1 MHTMVFV
8 CYGNICRSPFAEH
21 YARKRFSE
29 RGISEWAF
37 RSAGVGAVPGAPS
50 PKAALQA
57 AARLGVDLGPHRALH
72 VRDLQIVKDDLLIAM
87 DRHVFGELAEQ
98 IGTTLAEV
106 RGPGGAPVRLLMQE
120 LIDPSAPGLIA
131 LDVPDPMGL
140 DVRSYLSS
148 YELIS
153 RAIDRMLERLEPV
166 T

>member
-1 MHTMVFV
+1 
-8 CYGNICRSPFAEH
+8 
-21 YARKRFSE
+21 
-29 RGISEWAF
+29 
-37 RSAGVGAVPGAPS
+37 
-50 PKAALQA
+50 
-57 AARLGVDLGPHRALH
+57 
-72 VRDLQIVKDDLLIAM
+72 M

-106 RGPGGAPVRLLMQE
+106 KGPGGAPVRLLMQE
-120 LIDPSAPGLIA
+120 LIDPSAPGPIA

-153 RAIDRMLERLEPV
+153 SAIDRMLERLEPA